1 MDTLIKVG
9 SFGMMF
15 PEKQPYWILPMVV
28 VSLSGSLPRPASEL
42 LSDTL
47 SSWMK
52 TRGSVNPLVFYVFY
66 ICIPY
71 KNHLRT

>member
-9 SFGMMF
+9 SFGIRF
-15 PEKQPYWILPMVV
+15 PEKQPVYRILPMVV

-52 TRGSVNPLVFYVFY
+52 IRDSVN
-66 ICIPY
+66 
-71 KNHLRT
+71 HLI